1 MGFDVISMKQRAKML
16 MKTVKPSPLFA
27 GVLIVVLNIVW
38 LTILG
43 DVSETAAVL
52 ALMLLYGVINAL
64 LMTSLKWFCLKV
76 TRGEDTVFSDILIGF
91 KEKQVQ
97 VVIVSILKAIVIYIG
112 MFFLFV
118 GAVFPIYWFRFA
130 ECIIKDDD
138 SINPFRAM
146 GQSMKLMKGHY
157 SELIKL
163 DLTMIGWWALYI
175 VTFGLAGVY
184 VLPYTSMVYTEFY
197 DYIKGQYEAFNQ

>member
-16 MKTVKPSPLFA
+16 MKTVKPSPLLA
-27 GVLIVVLNIVW
+27 GVFIVVLNIVW
-38 LTILG
+38 LIILSNVTK
-43 DVSETAAVL
+43 DTVIII
-52 ALMLLYGVINAL
+52 LMLLYGVINAL

-76 TRGEDTVFSDILIGF
+76 TRGEETIFSDIVIGF
-91 KEKQVQ
+91 KERQAQ
-97 VVIVSILKAIVIYIG
+97 VVMVSILKALVIYLG
-112 MFFLFV
+112 MCVLFV

-130 ECIIKDDD
+130 ECIIKDDN
-138 SINPFRAM
+138 SINPFKAL
-146 GQSMKLMKGHY
+146 GKSMKLMKGHY
-157 SELIKL
+157 AELIKL

-175 VTFGLAGVY
+175 VTFGVAGVY

>member
-16 MKTVKPSPLFA
+16 MKTVKPSPLLA

-38 LTILG
+38 LIILSNVTK
-43 DVSETAAVL
+43 DTVIII
-52 ALMLLYGVINAL
+52 LMLLYGVINAL

-76 TRGEDTVFSDILIGF
+76 TRGEETIFSDIVIGF
-91 KEKQVQ
+91 KERQAQ
-97 VVIVSILKAIVIYIG
+97 VVMVSILKALVIYLG
-112 MFFLFV
+112 MCVLFV

-130 ECIIKDDD
+130 ECIIKDDN
-138 SINPFRAM
+138 SINPFKALEK
-146 GQSMKLMKGHY
+146 SMKLMKGHY
-157 SELIKL
+157 AELIKL

-175 VTFGLAGVY
+175 VTFGVAGVY